1 MVQDGQVVNVHYVG
15 TFDDGTEFDSSRTR
29 GETFA
34 VQVGAGQV
42 IPGFDNAL
50 RGMEVGEVK
59 NVNISP
65 DDGYGAYNDAAVEVV
80 PRNLFPPDMPIVEGQ
95 QVQGNT
101 PNGPILAT
109 IKSFSDSEVT
119 IDRNHPLAGKSLNFE
134 IEVVSLG

>member
-1 MVQDGQVVNVHYVG
+1 MVQNGQLVNVHYVG
-15 TFDDGTEFDSSRTR
+15 TFDDGTEFDNSRTR
-29 GETFA
+29 GETFS

-50 RGMEVGEVK
+50 QGMEVGEVK
-59 NVNISP
+59 NVTISP
-65 DDGYGAYNDAAVEVV
+65 EEGYGAYNEAAIEVV
-80 PRNLFPPDMPIVEGQ
+80 PRNLFPPEMPIVEGQ

-109 IKSFSDSEVT
+109 IKQFNDNEVT

-134 IEVVSLG
+134 IEVVSEG